1 MKTNT
6 TLELLAE
13 YAEQNIAAS
22 MAQVAGSIAPTG
34 DRVAG
39 EIDMA
44 YKLKLID
51 YPRRD
56 VLRSQLRV
64 IVNNRRVE
72 LREQQNARM
81 LRTA

>member
-6 TLELLAE
+6 TLELLAD
-13 YAEQNIAAS
+13 YAEKAIAAS
-22 MAQVAGSIAPTG
+22 MAQVAGSIAPTV

-56 VLRSQLRV
+56 VLLGQLRV
-64 IVNNRRVE
+64 IVNNRRAV

>member
-6 TLELLAE
+6 TVEMLAD
-13 YAEQNIAAS
+13 YAEKAIAAS
-22 MAQVAGSIAPTG
+22 MAQVAGSIAPTV

-56 VLRSQLRV
+56 VLLGQLRV
-64 IVNNRRVE
+64 IVNNRRAE

>member
-1 MKTNT
+1 MKTNS
-6 TLELLAE
+6 TLELLAD
-13 YAEQNIAAS
+13 YAEKAIAAS
-22 MAQVAGSIAPTG
+22 MAQVAGSIAPTV

-56 VLRSQLRV
+56 VLMGQLRV
-64 IVNNRRVE
+64 IVNNRRAE

>member
-6 TLELLAE
+6 TLELLAD
-13 YAEQNIAAS
+13 YAEKAIAAS
-22 MAQVAGSIAPTG
+22 MAQVAGSIAPTV

-56 VLRSQLRV
+56 VLLGQLRV
-64 IVNNRRVE
+64 IVNNRRQQ

>member
-6 TLELLAE
+6 TLELLAD
-13 YAEQNIAAS
+13 YAEKAIAAS
-22 MAQVAGSIAPTG
+22 MAQVAGSIAPTV

-56 VLRSQLRV
+56 VLLCQLRV
-64 IVNNRRVE
+64 IVNNRRAE

>member
-6 TLELLAE
+6 TLELLAD
-13 YAEQNIAAS
+13 YAEKAIAAS
-22 MAQVAGSIAPTG
+22 MAQVAGSIAPTV

-56 VLRSQLRV
+56 VLMGQLRV
-64 IVNNRRVE
+64 IVNNRRAE